1 MRTIFMSTAS
11 PDQPETERNERGGL
25 LAWLLLS
32 VVAVSVLAIAAVHA
46 PARMK
51 LLGLFA
57 LLYGLLA
64 GWLLGKAA
72 RATSRRLSKL
82 QLVLSFLLIATGQ
95 CGVTTESHRLHRAAV
110 MQQFERSPEAKLP
123 RADKMRQL
131 LREGAHFSA
140 YLQYRV
146 SRLGAWPEPW
156 PAVFWG
162 FEVLVCGAAGTWL
175 TARLLSID
183 NSHLEETD
191 S

>member
-1 MRTIFMSTAS
+1 MRIIFMSIAS
-11 PDQPETERNERGGL
+11 PDQPETERNERAGL
-25 LAWLLLS
+25 LQWLLLS
-32 VVAVSVLAIAAVHA
+32 VVAVSVLTIVAVHA
-46 PARMK
+46 PARIK

-57 LLYGLLA
+57 VFYGLLA

-72 RATSRRLSKL
+72 RATSRRFSRL
-82 QLVLSFLLIATGQ
+82 QLVLSFLLIAAGQ
-95 CGVTTESHRLHRAAV
+95 CGVTAESHRLHRAAV
-110 MQQFERSPEAKLP
+110 MQQFERSREAKSP
-123 RADKMRQL
+123 RANEMRQL

-140 YLQYRV
+140 YLRYRV
-146 SRLGAWPEPW
+146 SPLGVWYEPW